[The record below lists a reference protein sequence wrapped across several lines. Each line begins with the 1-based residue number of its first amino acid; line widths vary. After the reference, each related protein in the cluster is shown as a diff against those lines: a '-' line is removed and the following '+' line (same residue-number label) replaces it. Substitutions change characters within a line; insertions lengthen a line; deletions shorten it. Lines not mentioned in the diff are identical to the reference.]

1 MAKSL
6 AEYAAQHPPQDA
18 PIEPIGNAGKTMN
31 ERKEEWSRADE
42 LRASILRQIQSG
54 QEPSIIL
61 YTALQCIGIY
71 SADQEWMEAATKA
84 LDSVYE
90 DLAQQSFTADVNAM
104 ERERLDALQA
114 AEREKIRN
122 YAKRE
127 KRRLDSIVK
136 ALTALEGAAAE
147 PFEEMPL

>member
-6 AEYAAQHPPQDA
+6 AEYAAQHPPQGAQISAAAD
-18 PIEPIGNAGKTMN
+18 AGKSMT
-31 ERKEEWSRADE
+31 ERREEWARADS
-42 LRASILRQIQSG
+42 LRESLLRQIQSG

-61 YTALQCIGIY
+61 YTALRCIGIY
-71 SADQEWMEAATKA
+71 SADQEWADAATGA
-84 LDSVYE
+84 PDAVYS
-90 DLAQQSFTADVNAM
+90 DLAQQSFTTDVSAE
-104 ERERLDALQA
+104 ERKRLDALQA

-127 KRRLDSIVK
+127 RRRLESIQK

-147 PFEEMPL
+147 PFDETPL